1 MKNLCEGRNK
11 MKTSMKKNAKAFL
24 AILFSAVLVF
34 EAWGGTSVISDTA
47 TSTQSIV
54 PAARILQAQLI
65 CDRMQSYIDAGT
77 PVILAGDFNSAP
89 GQGDAY
95 ETIIE
100 RGYQCTRDY
109 AQTADTHGAYTAFNR
124 TDVDTFAKGDHIF
137 TSAHCT
143 AELYDVL
150 SDEDIDP
157 ETGYHVSDHCPI
169 LATIQY

>member
-1 MKNLCEGRNK
+1 

-95 ETIIE
+95 ETIIG

-109 AQTADTHGAYTAFNR
+109 ALTSDTHGAYTAFNR
-124 TDVDTFAKGDHIF
+124 TDVSTFAKGDHVF
-137 TSAHCT
+137 TSANCT
-143 AELYDVL
+143 ATLYDVL
-150 SDEDIDP
+150 SDEDIDD

-169 LATIQY
+169 LAIIQY